1 MTALPGL
8 PNAMTADFSLVR
20 GGPLF
25 QLWLGAHLT
34 GSNLELIWRRIFV
47 MVLLTWVPL
56 LLLALIEGHAWPGGA
71 RLPFLL
77 DIEQHLRLLVA
88 LPLLI
93 FGELLVHRRIWLIV
107 QEFLGLGLV
116 PNSARAQFD
125 AAVSSAVRL
134 RNSGTAELVLVALVY
149 GVGVAY
155 FWRNYVAIDVLAWYG
170 TMIEGKLHPSLA
182 GWWMGCVSLPVLQFL
197 LLRWY
202 FRLFI
207 WARFLWQVSRV
218 KLLLLPTHPDGCAGL
233 GFLNLALGAFA
244 PMVLAQG
251 VLVAGVIADRI
262 FFGGARL
269 ADFYIDIV
277 AILIIAVLAVLA
289 PLLVFTAQLN
299 HVENE
304 GLREYGALAQR
315 YVRDFDQKWLRRT
328 TGVQEPLLGSA
339 DIQSLADLSSSFE
352 IVEGMRSVPFTI
364 RDALKLGV
372 LVLLPIL
379 PLLLTMFSFQDLIKR
394 AFELL
399 F

>member
-1 MTALPGL
+1 MTVLSDLPDV
-8 PNAMTADFSLVR
+8 MTADFSLVR

-25 QLWLGAHLT
+25 QLWLGTRLT
-34 GSNLELIWRRIFV
+34 GSNLERIRRRIFV
-47 MVLLTWVPL
+47 MVMLTWLPL
-56 LLLALIEGHAWPGGA
+56 LLLALIEGHALPGSA

-107 QEFLGLGLV
+107 QEFLSLGLV
-116 PNSARAQFD
+116 PNGARAQFD
-125 AAVSSAVRL
+125 AAVASAVRL
-134 RNSGTAELVLVALVY
+134 RNSGVAEFVLVALVY

-202 FRLFI
+202 FRLVI
-207 WARFLWQVSRV
+207 WARFLWQVSRI
-218 KLLLLPTHPDGCAGL
+218 KLQLVPTHPDGCAGL
-233 GFLNLALGAFA
+233 GFLNLAQGAFA
-244 PMVLAQG
+244 PMVAAQG

-262 FFGGARL
+262 FFGGAHL
-269 ADFYIDIV
+269 SDFYIDIV
-277 AILIIAVLAVLA
+277 AILLIAVAAVLA
-289 PLLVFTAQLN
+289 PLLVFSGQLN
-299 HVENE
+299 QVEND
-304 GLREYGALAQR
+304 GVRDYGALAQR

-328 TGVQEPLLGSA
+328 AGVQESLLGSA

-352 IVEGMRSVPFTI
+352 RVQGIRSTPFTI
-364 RDALKLGV
+364 RDALQLGV

-394 AFELL
+394 AFELM